1 MTGYRIYWSEGSNQ
15 GSEDAGASATDLT
28 ITIPQPQSSLTY
40 SITIVALSTHL
51 PSTVVGPTTVTV
63 GKQSVYYCLFYTYVL
78 AMLFLQTD
86 LPPTAPIV
94 TPGATTPTS
103 VVISWNQQSS
113 VDSYE
118 ISFQRAT
125 GSQQLGDCSS
135 FEHSGNASVTG
146 SITTYN
152 LTDLQEFSTYVIN
165 VTAVNGGGRNES
177 DPLAVN
183 TQMAGI

>member
-1 MTGYRIYWSEGSNQ
+1 M
-15 GSEDAGASATDLT
+15 
-28 ITIPQPQSSLTY
+28 
-40 SITIVALSTHL
+40 V
-51 PSTVVGPTTVTV
+51 
-63 GKQSVYYCLFYTYVL
+63 
-78 AMLFLQTD
+78 
-86 LPPTAPIV
+86 
-94 TPGATTPTS
+94 
-103 VVISWNQQSS
+103 SWNQQPS

-135 FEHSGNASVTG
+135 FEHSGNASVAG

-152 LTDLQEFSTYVIN
+152 LTDLQEFSTYLIS
-165 VTAVNGGGRNES
+165 VTAVNGEGRNES